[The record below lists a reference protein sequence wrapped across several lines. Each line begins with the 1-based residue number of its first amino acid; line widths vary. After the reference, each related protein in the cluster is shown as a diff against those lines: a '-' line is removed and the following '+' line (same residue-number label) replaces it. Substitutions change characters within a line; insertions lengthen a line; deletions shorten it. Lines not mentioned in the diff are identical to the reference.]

1 MGNGHCHA
9 GAIYYAGWASDGGG
23 SGTGITSFEACKAL
37 CMSEPQCTYAS
48 SIPGQTCSRYKGNTC
63 IFSDIHKGQFYKHET
78 FKKHFIGNV
87 RAKISFC
94 FLLKTSIYI
103 IIILFIF
110 IFYFLSSIL
119 SPKRCKLSGKSY
131 QRKLW

>member
-1 MGNGHCHA
+1 MVHMGNGHCHA

-37 CMSEPQCTYAS
+37 CLSEPQCTYAS

-94 FLLKTSIYI
+94 FLLNFNIYHYYPFY
-103 IIILFIF
+103 L
-110 IFYFLSSIL
+110 YFLFFIQYLVS
-119 SPKRCKLSGKSY
+119 KKM
-131 QRKLW
+131 

>member
-37 CMSEPQCTYAS
+37 CLSEPQCTYAS

-94 FLLKTSIYI
+94 FLLNFNIYHYYPFY
-103 IIILFIF
+103 L
-110 IFYFLSSIL
+110 YFLFFIQYLVS
-119 SPKRCKLSGKSY
+119 KKM
-131 QRKLW
+131 